1 MPKINI
7 KRDIAQGSLALPL
20 QVGYILFSVFIFFRS
35 TAWSAPVDPAQQE
48 VLALEYRLSIDRT
61 PSGDAAERERLY
73 LRMIEECPETEAAQ
87 EAHWALSNLY
97 LDDFDEPREDKA
109 REILESFLKRY
120 PTSQW
125 VLHVESRLAWLQGK
139 E

>member
-1 MPKINI
+1 MPITTKRNGNI
-7 KRDIAQGSLALPL
+7 AWMGLILSLW
-20 QVGYILFSVFIFFRS
+20 VLFMG
-35 TAWSAPVDPAQQE
+35 TAWGASVDPDQQE
-48 VLALEYRLSIDRT
+48 ILALEYRLSIDRT
-61 PSGDAAERERLY
+61 PASDAAERERLF
-73 LRMIEECPETEAAQ
+73 LRIIEECPETEAAE

-120 PTSQW
+120 PSSQW